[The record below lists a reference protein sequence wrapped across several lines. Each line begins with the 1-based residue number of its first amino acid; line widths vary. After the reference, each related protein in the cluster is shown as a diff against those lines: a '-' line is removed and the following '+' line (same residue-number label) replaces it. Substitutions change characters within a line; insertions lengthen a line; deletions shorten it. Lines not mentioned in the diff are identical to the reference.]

1 MKGEKDI
8 AVKADMEAVEA
19 VEPLTM
25 KIPMGT
31 FHDVKDYAEQWQMP
45 FQSAFIA
52 LVDSGLKQGGAI
64 YSEPMDLKDNQVKKV
79 AVTVNLPLEVHDG
92 MKYVSDMSD
101 ITMAGAAVR
110 LIDEGLQGGRVLER
124 VYTR

>member
-1 MKGEKDI
+1 M
-8 AVKADMEAVEA
+8 AAKADMEAVEA

>member
-1 MKGEKDI
+1 M
-8 AVKADMEAVEA
+8 AAKAEMEAVEA

-64 YSEPMDLKDNQVKKV
+64 YAEPLELTDELTKKV
-79 AVTVNLPLEVHDG
+79 TVTVDLPLEVHDG

-101 ITMAGAAVR
+101 ITMTAAAVQ
-110 LIDEGLQGGRVLER
+110 LIDEGLRGGRVLER
-124 VYTR
+124 ARIPGC

>member
-1 MKGEKDI
+1 M

-64 YSEPMDLKDNQVKKV
+64 YAEPLALTDKWTKKV
-79 AVTVNLPLEVHDG
+79 TVTVNLPLEVHDG

-101 ITMAGAAVR
+101 ITMAAAAVQ
-110 LIDEGLQGGRVLER
+110 LIDEGLRGGRVLER
-124 VYTR
+124 VRTY